1 VHETNTDLDEYE
13 AGSKETNLEEGYSY
27 K

>member
-1 VHETNTDLDEYE
+1 VHETNTDLDEYD